1 MYRLY
6 IIYIQCIYNVCIDNV
21 DNVYIIVYNVYIDNV
36 DRLYR

>member
-21 DNVYIIVYNVYIDNV
+21 YTILYNAYIDNV